1 MKILLLNK
9 NPVISKLVRLSAEK
23 LEYEFEEQTQYVDD
37 LPQYDVIVID
47 DSVEANLQDLES
59 KCERLICISSGETNT
74 QSARKIL
81 HKPFLPTDLIAL
93 MREEEQSIPQESP
106 QAQEASINDD
116 TPLDLDSL
124 SFDTPQE
131 PVQEDNNIYLQDISE
146 ENADEKLNLEH
157 TKDSAQE
164 LKIDDLMQNFD
175 EKPNSNENSQETSQN
190 LELSSPQIDDETQ
203 ESVNLEELNSNQ
215 NDEVSPTQEN
225 SSENEENAVPDEMSL
240 EPIEFAQIPL
250 PSLETT
256 QNEEVKQD
264 ENKQSALE
272 DEPLEFDSK
281 EIAEIMGLDEENSK
295 ATIEALNLD
304 DEALKQDENVNQV
317 LDEKPNEALDEV
329 LEPIAPSQ
337 ALDDGEKSS
346 QVEPQM
352 QEMPS
357 EAANE
362 PTQEIAPSQVLD
374 ALNSNE
380 SSQETSQNLD
390 FSNSQENLN
399 DETPQNDA
407 PTLIED
413 LSEAK
418 EANEAEQDLS
428 LNDENTN
435 AEQGSE
441 NLSTEQGDENA
452 EQKDENL
459 KQDEAQSDEST
470 AQEAEEN
477 FAQAIDESQEL
488 KNESDKGKSKLELDL
503 ENADF
508 LQPLNEKP
516 FSIEEKK
523 EEKINFDDLP
533 QNAQFLGQHEEESIE
548 ADEIR
553 PVLVDEPK
561 VQSTQDMVKE
571 QLAALNAMDS
581 AEPLNENFA
590 DLQGLSEEELQ
601 IALGE
606 KIAESKPAQTPSN
619 QASQDSQNSAKLI
632 DELSRG
638 ISGAITSSI
647 KDEAL
652 KAALK
657 GMNMHIDINI
667 KFDEEKA

>member
-175 EKPNSNENSQETSQN
+175 EKSNSNENSQETSQN

-304 DEALKQDENVNQV
+304 DEALKQDENLNQV

-428 LNDENTN
+428 LNDENT
-435 AEQGSE
+435 
-441 NLSTEQGDENA
+441 NA

-619 QASQDSQNSAKLI
+619 QASQDNQNSAKLI

>member
-23 LEYEFEEQTQYVDD
+23 LEYEFEEQTQYVDN

-93 MREEEQSIPQESP
+93 MREEEQAISQESP

-164 LKIDDLMQNFD
+164 LQIDDLMQNFD

-215 NDEVSPTQEN
+215 NDEASPTQEN
-225 SSENEENAVPDEMSL
+225 SSENEENPAPDEMSL

-281 EIAEIMGLDEENSK
+281 EIAEIMGLDEESSK

-317 LDEKPNEALDEV
+317 LDEKP
-329 LEPIAPSQ
+329 SQ
-337 ALDDGEKSS
+337 A
-346 QVEPQM
+346 EPQM
-352 QEMPS
+352 QEKPS

-362 PTQEIAPSQVLD
+362 PQQEIAPSQVLD

-380 SSQETSQNLD
+380 SSQETNLD
-390 FSNSQENLN
+390 FSNSQENSN
-399 DETPQNDA
+399 ETPQNDA
-407 PTLIED
+407 PALIED
-413 LSEAK
+413 LSELK
-418 EANEAEQDLS
+418 EVNEAEQDLS
-428 LNDENTN
+428 LNDENAN
-435 AEQGSE
+435 AEQSSE
-441 NLSTEQGDENA
+441 NLNA
-452 EQKDENL
+452 EEKDENL
-459 KQDEAQSDEST
+459 KQDEAQGDEST

-477 FAQAIDESQEL
+477 FAQAIDESQ
-488 KNESDKGKSKLELDL
+488 ESDKGKSKLELDL

-523 EEKINFDDLP
+523 EEKISFDDLP

-548 ADEIR
+548 ADEIC

-606 KIAESKPAQTPSN
+606 KIAEIKPAQTPSK

>member
-337 ALDDGEKSS
+337 ALDDDEKPS

-362 PTQEIAPSQVLD
+362 PQQETAPNQVLD

-390 FSNSQENLN
+390 FSNSQENSN
-399 DETPQNDA
+399 ETPQNDA
-407 PTLIED
+407 PALIED

-606 KIAESKPAQTPSN
+606 KIAESKPAQMPSN

>member
-23 LEYEFEEQTQYVDD
+23 LEYEFEEQTQYVDN

-93 MREEEQSIPQESP
+93 MREEEQAISQESP

-164 LKIDDLMQNFD
+164 LQIDDLMQNFD

-215 NDEVSPTQEN
+215 NDEASPTQEN
-225 SSENEENAVPDEMSL
+225 SSENEENPAPDEMSL

-281 EIAEIMGLDEENSK
+281 EIAEIMGLDEESSK

-329 LEPIAPSQ
+329 LEPITPSQ
-337 ALDDGEKSS
+337 AFDDEKPS
-346 QVEPQM
+346 QAEPQM
-352 QEMPS
+352 QEKPS

-390 FSNSQENLN
+390 FSNSQENSN
-399 DETPQNDA
+399 ETPQNDA
-407 PTLIED
+407 PALIED
-413 LSEAK
+413 LSELK
-418 EANEAEQDLS
+418 EVNEAEQDLS
-428 LNDENTN
+428 LNDENAN
-435 AEQGSE
+435 AEQSSE
-441 NLSTEQGDENA
+441 NLNA
-452 EQKDENL
+452 EEKDENL
-459 KQDEAQSDEST
+459 KQDEAQGDEST

-477 FAQAIDESQEL
+477 FAQAIDESQ
-488 KNESDKGKSKLELDL
+488 ESDKGKSKLELDL

-523 EEKINFDDLP
+523 EEKISFDDLP

-606 KIAESKPAQTPSN
+606 KIAEIKPTQTPSK
-619 QASQDSQNSAKLI
+619 QAPQDSQNSAKLI

>member
-93 MREEEQSIPQESP
+93 MREEEQTTSQESP

-124 SFDTPQE
+124 SFDAPQE

-157 TKDSAQE
+157 IKDSAQE

-225 SSENEENAVPDEMSL
+225 SSENKENAVPDEMSL

-256 QNEEVKQD
+256 QSEEVKQD

-304 DEALKQDENVNQV
+304 DEALKQDENVNQA
-317 LDEKPNEALDEV
+317 LDEKSNEALDEV

-337 ALDDGEKSS
+337 AFDDEK
-346 QVEPQM
+346 
-352 QEMPS
+352 PS

-380 SSQETSQNLD
+380 SSQETNLD
-390 FSNSQENLN
+390 FSNTQENSN
-399 DETPQNDA
+399 ETPQNDA
-407 PTLIED
+407 PALIED
-413 LSEAK
+413 LSELK
-418 EANEAEQDLS
+418 EVNEAEQDLS
-428 LNDENTN
+428 LNDEN

-441 NLSTEQGDENA
+441 NLSTEQSDENA

-523 EEKINFDDLP
+523 EEKISFDDLP

-606 KIAESKPAQTPSN
+606 KIAEIKPTQTPSN
-619 QASQDSQNSAKLI
+619 QAPQDSQNSAKLI

>member
-93 MREEEQSIPQESP
+93 MREEEQTTSQESP

-124 SFDTPQE
+124 SFDAPQE

-304 DEALKQDENVNQV
+304 DEALKQDENVNQA
-317 LDEKPNEALDEV
+317 LDEKSNEALDEV

-337 ALDDGEKSS
+337 AFDDEK
-346 QVEPQM
+346 
-352 QEMPS
+352 PS

-380 SSQETSQNLD
+380 NSQETNLDFLNPQENSQETSQNLD
-390 FSNSQENLN
+390 FSNTQENSN
-399 DETPQNDA
+399 ETLQNDA
-407 PTLIED
+407 PALIED
-413 LSEAK
+413 LSELK
-418 EANEAEQDLS
+418 EVNEAEQDLS
-428 LNDENTN
+428 LNDEN
-435 AEQGSE
+435 AEQSSE
-441 NLSTEQGDENA
+441 NLSTEQSDENA

-523 EEKINFDDLP
+523 EEKISFDDLP

-606 KIAESKPAQTPSN
+606 KIAEIKPTQTPSN
-619 QASQDSQNSAKLI
+619 QAPQDSQNSAKLI

>member
-93 MREEEQSIPQESP
+93 MREEEQTTSQESP

-124 SFDTPQE
+124 SFDAPQE

-157 TKDSAQE
+157 IKDSAQE

-225 SSENEENAVPDEMSL
+225 SSENKENAVPDEMSL

-256 QNEEVKQD
+256 QSEEVKQD

-304 DEALKQDENVNQV
+304 DEALKQDENVNQA
-317 LDEKPNEALDEV
+317 LDEKSNEALDEV

-337 ALDDGEKSS
+337 AFDDEK
-346 QVEPQM
+346 
-352 QEMPS
+352 PS

-380 SSQETSQNLD
+380 SSQETNLD
-390 FSNSQENLN
+390 FSNTQENSN
-399 DETPQNDA
+399 ETPQNDA
-407 PTLIED
+407 PALIED
-413 LSEAK
+413 LSELK
-418 EANEAEQDLS
+418 EVNEAEQDLS
-428 LNDENTN
+428 LNDEN

-441 NLSTEQGDENA
+441 NLSTEQSDENA

-477 FAQAIDESQEL
+477 FAQAIDESQE
-488 KNESDKGKSKLELDL
+488 SDKGKSKLELDL

-523 EEKINFDDLP
+523 EEKISFDDLP

-606 KIAESKPAQTPSN
+606 KIAEIKPTQTPSN
-619 QASQDSQNSAKLI
+619 QAPQDSQNSAKLI

>member
-23 LEYEFEEQTQYVDD
+23 LEYEFEEQTQYMDD
-37 LPQYDVIVID
+37 LPHYDVIVID

-74 QSARKIL
+74 QSVRKIL

-93 MREEEQSIPQESP
+93 MREEEQNIEQESP
-106 QAQEASINDD
+106 QEQEAIINDD

-124 SFDTPQE
+124 SFDATQE
-131 PVQEDNNIYLQDISE
+131 PVQEDSNIYLQDIKQ
-146 ENADEKLNLEH
+146 ENADEKLNLGENL
-157 TKDSAQE
+157 AQE
-164 LKIDDLMQNFD
+164 AQKDDLMQD
-175 EKPNSNENSQETSQN
+175 ENLTPNSNENSQETSQN
-190 LELSSPQIDDETQ
+190 LDFLNSQDEMQGDNLDFLNPQNEAQANDE
-203 ESVNLEELNSNQ
+203 NPAELNLTQ
-215 NDEVSPTQEN
+215 NEENSLLPTQEN
-225 SSENEENAVPDEMSL
+225 SSENEENSTPDEMSL
-240 EPIEFAQIPL
+240 EPIDFAQIPL
-250 PSLETT
+250 PSLETP

-264 ENKQSALE
+264 ENTQNSALE

-281 EIAEIMGLDEENSK
+281 EIAEIMGLDEETGKTTS
-295 ATIEALNLD
+295 EALNLD
-304 DEALKQDENVNQV
+304 GALKQDENQV
-317 LDEKPNEALDEV
+317 LDEKPSENEAFDDETT
-329 LEPIAPSQ
+329 P
-337 ALDDGEKSS
+337 
-346 QVEPQM
+346 
-352 QEMPS
+352 
-357 EAANE
+357 AANE
-362 PTQEIAPSQVLD
+362 AQQETLPSQVLD
-374 ALNSNE
+374 ALNEN
-380 SSQETSQNLD
+380 SQETKLELPSP
-390 FSNSQENLN
+390 QENAN
-399 DETPQNDA
+399 ETPQNDA
-407 PTLIED
+407 PALIED
-413 LSEAK
+413 FSEAK
-418 EANEAEQDLS
+418 EINETEQDLT
-428 LNDENTN
+428 LNDENIK
-435 AEQGSE
+435 AEQSSQ

-452 EQKDENL
+452 EEKDESPEEL
-459 KQDEAQSDEST
+459 QT
-470 AQEAEEN
+470 QEAEEKLAN
-477 FAQAIDESQEL
+477 SQDESD
-488 KNESDKGKSKLELDL
+488 ESKLKLELDL

-508 LQPLNEKP
+508 LQPLDEKP

-523 EEKINFDDLP
+523 EEKISFDDLP
-533 QNAQFLGQHEEESIE
+533 QNAQFLGQHEEKSIE

-561 VQSTQDMVKE
+561 AQSTQDMVKE

-581 AEPLNENFA
+581 DVPLNENFA

-606 KIAESKPAQTPSN
+606 KIAEVEPTPSN
-619 QASQDSQNSAKLI
+619 PKESQNSARLI

>member
-93 MREEEQSIPQESP
+93 MREEEQTTSQESP

-124 SFDTPQE
+124 SFDAPQE

-157 TKDSAQE
+157 IKDSAQE

-225 SSENEENAVPDEMSL
+225 SSENKENAVPDEMSL

-304 DEALKQDENVNQV
+304 DEALKQDENVNQA
-317 LDEKPNEALDEV
+317 LDEKSNEALDEV

-337 ALDDGEKSS
+337 AFDDEK
-346 QVEPQM
+346 
-352 QEMPS
+352 PS

-380 SSQETSQNLD
+380 SSQETNLD
-390 FSNSQENLN
+390 FSNTQENSN
-399 DETPQNDA
+399 ETLQNDA
-407 PTLIED
+407 PALIED
-413 LSEAK
+413 LSELK
-418 EANEAEQDLS
+418 EVNEAEQDLS
-428 LNDENTN
+428 LNDEN

-441 NLSTEQGDENA
+441 NLSTEQSDENA

-477 FAQAIDESQEL
+477 FAQAIDESQE
-488 KNESDKGKSKLELDL
+488 SDKGKSKLELDL

-523 EEKINFDDLP
+523 EEKISFDDLP

-606 KIAESKPAQTPSN
+606 KIAEIKPTQTPSN
-619 QASQDSQNSAKLI
+619 QAPQDSQNSAKLI

>member
-23 LEYEFEEQTQYVDD
+23 LEYEFEEQTQYVDN

-93 MREEEQSIPQESP
+93 MREEEQAISQESP

-164 LKIDDLMQNFD
+164 LQIDDLMQNFD

-215 NDEVSPTQEN
+215 NDEASPTQEN
-225 SSENEENAVPDEMSL
+225 SSENEENPAPDEMSL

-281 EIAEIMGLDEENSK
+281 EIAEIMGLDEESSK

-317 LDEKPNEALDEV
+317 LDEKP
-329 LEPIAPSQ
+329 SQ
-337 ALDDGEKSS
+337 A
-346 QVEPQM
+346 EPQM
-352 QEMPS
+352 QEKPS

-362 PTQEIAPSQVLD
+362 PQQEIAPSQVLD

-380 SSQETSQNLD
+380 SSQETNLD
-390 FSNSQENLN
+390 FSNSQENSN
-399 DETPQNDA
+399 ETPQNDA
-407 PTLIED
+407 PALIED
-413 LSEAK
+413 LSELK
-418 EANEAEQDLS
+418 EVNEAEQDLS
-428 LNDENTN
+428 LNDENAN
-435 AEQGSE
+435 AEQSSE
-441 NLSTEQGDENA
+441 NLNA
-452 EQKDENL
+452 EEKDENL
-459 KQDEAQSDEST
+459 KQDEAQGDEST

-477 FAQAIDESQEL
+477 FAQAIDESQ
-488 KNESDKGKSKLELDL
+488 ESDKGKSKLELDL

-523 EEKINFDDLP
+523 EEKISFDDLP

-606 KIAESKPAQTPSN
+606 KIAEIKPTQTPSN

>member
-93 MREEEQSIPQESP
+93 MREEEQTTSQESP

-124 SFDTPQE
+124 SFDAPQE
-131 PVQEDNNIYLQDISE
+131 PMQEDNNIYLQDISE

-157 TKDSAQE
+157 IKDSAQE

-225 SSENEENAVPDEMSL
+225 SSENKENAVPDEMSL

-256 QNEEVKQD
+256 QSEEVKQD

-304 DEALKQDENVNQV
+304 DEALKQDENVNQA
-317 LDEKPNEALDEV
+317 LDEKSNEALDEV

-337 ALDDGEKSS
+337 AFDDEK
-346 QVEPQM
+346 
-352 QEMPS
+352 PS

-380 SSQETSQNLD
+380 SSQETNLD
-390 FSNSQENLN
+390 FSNTQENSN
-399 DETPQNDA
+399 ETPQNDA
-407 PTLIED
+407 PALIED
-413 LSEAK
+413 LSELK
-418 EANEAEQDLS
+418 EVNEAEQDLS
-428 LNDENTN
+428 LNDEN

-441 NLSTEQGDENA
+441 NLSTEQSDENA

-477 FAQAIDESQEL
+477 FAQAIDESQE
-488 KNESDKGKSKLELDL
+488 SDKGKSKLELDL

-523 EEKINFDDLP
+523 EEKISFDDLP

-606 KIAESKPAQTPSN
+606 KIAEIKPTQTPSN
-619 QASQDSQNSAKLI
+619 QAPQDSQNSAKLI

>member
-23 LEYEFEEQTQYVDD
+23 LEYEFEEQTQYMDD
-37 LPQYDVIVID
+37 LPHYDVIVID

-74 QSARKIL
+74 QSVRKIL

-93 MREEEQSIPQESP
+93 MREEEQNIEQESP
-106 QAQEASINDD
+106 QEQEAIINDD

-124 SFDTPQE
+124 SFDATQE
-131 PVQEDNNIYLQDISE
+131 PVQEDSNIYLQDIKQ
-146 ENADEKLNLEH
+146 ENADEKLNLGENL
-157 TKDSAQE
+157 AQE
-164 LKIDDLMQNFD
+164 AQKDDLMQD
-175 EKPNSNENSQETSQN
+175 ENLTPNSNENSQETSQN
-190 LELSSPQIDDETQ
+190 LDFLNSQDEMQGDNLDFLNPQNEAQANDE
-203 ESVNLEELNSNQ
+203 NPAELNLTQ
-215 NDEVSPTQEN
+215 NEENSLLPTQEN
-225 SSENEENAVPDEMSL
+225 SSENEENSTPDEMSL
-240 EPIEFAQIPL
+240 EPIDFAQIPL
-250 PSLETT
+250 PSLETP

-264 ENKQSALE
+264 ENTQNSALE

-281 EIAEIMGLDEENSK
+281 EIAEIMGLDEETGKTTS
-295 ATIEALNLD
+295 EALNLD
-304 DEALKQDENVNQV
+304 GALKQDENQV
-317 LDEKPNEALDEV
+317 LDEKPSENEAFDDETT
-329 LEPIAPSQ
+329 P
-337 ALDDGEKSS
+337 
-346 QVEPQM
+346 
-352 QEMPS
+352 
-357 EAANE
+357 AANE
-362 PTQEIAPSQVLD
+362 AQQETLPSQVLD
-374 ALNSNE
+374 ALNENF
-380 SSQETSQNLD
+380 QETKLELPSP
-390 FSNSQENLN
+390 QENAN
-399 DETPQNDA
+399 ETPQNDA
-407 PTLIED
+407 PALIED
-413 LSEAK
+413 FSEAK
-418 EANEAEQDLS
+418 EVKNSNEAEQDLT
-428 LNDENTN
+428 LNDENIK
-435 AEQGSE
+435 AEQSSQ

-452 EQKDENL
+452 EQKDESL
-459 KQDEAQSDEST
+459 EELQTQD
-470 AQEAEEN
+470 
-477 FAQAIDESQEL
+477 SQD
-488 KNESDKGKSKLELDL
+488 ESDKGKLKLELDL

-508 LQPLNEKP
+508 LQPLDEKP

-523 EEKINFDDLP
+523 EEKISFDDLP
-533 QNAQFLGQHEEESIE
+533 QNAQFLGYCKERNIE

-561 VQSTQDMVKE
+561 AQSTQDMVKE

-581 AEPLNENFA
+581 DVPLNENFA

-606 KIAESKPAQTPSN
+606 KIAEVEPTPSN
-619 QASQDSQNSAKLI
+619 PKESQNSARLI

>member
-93 MREEEQSIPQESP
+93 MREEEQTTSQESP

-124 SFDTPQE
+124 SFDAPQE

-157 TKDSAQE
+157 IKDSAQE

-225 SSENEENAVPDEMSL
+225 SSENKENAVPDEMSL

-256 QNEEVKQD
+256 QSEEVKQD

-304 DEALKQDENVNQV
+304 DEALKQDENVNQA
-317 LDEKPNEALDEV
+317 LDEKSNEALDEV

-337 ALDDGEKSS
+337 AFDDEK
-346 QVEPQM
+346 
-352 QEMPS
+352 PS

-380 SSQETSQNLD
+380 SSQETNLD
-390 FSNSQENLN
+390 FSNTQENSN
-399 DETPQNDA
+399 ETPQNDA
-407 PTLIED
+407 PALIED
-413 LSEAK
+413 LSELK
-418 EANEAEQDLS
+418 EVNEAEQDLS
-428 LNDENTN
+428 LNDENT
-435 AEQGSE
+435 EQGSE
-441 NLSTEQGDENA
+441 NLSTEQSDENA

-523 EEKINFDDLP
+523 EEKISFDDLP

-606 KIAESKPAQTPSN
+606 KIAEIKPTQTPSN
-619 QASQDSQNSAKLI
+619 QAPQDSQNSAKLI